1 MSELDKTLKAIADLC
16 PENIPEIES
25 LPIPEL
31 KIGDQCLLVWSDQME
46 FWRVKSFC
54 ANDGVDIVDDKFNA
68 HMEVPRN
75 ELRLASDLLN
85 ARQSEIDDLKRILT
99 DADLNFNAAND
110 EIKKLKAEKLNLQ
123 NLVKSLRSEFD
134 LNGGSDQVERQI
146 ELLEGA
152 VRGQAK
158 PQKPMLGKTA
168 IGDCL
173 HFCTTMF
180 HDGKATCFGCDAVV
194 NHDRKVI
201 GVMEVKTLRG
211 GHE

>member
-1 MSELDKTLKAIADLC
+1 MSELDKTLKAIVDLC

-31 KIGDQCLLVWSDQME
+31 KIGDQCLLVWSDQMD

-85 ARQSEIDDLKRILT
+85 ARQSEINQLKTQLNNMEACYIEKKKRVDLTLNIIT
-99 DADLNFNAAND
+99 D
-110 EIKKLKAEKLNLQ
+110 IKKAGIEMEKTPN
-123 NLVKSLRSEFD
+123 V
-134 LNGGSDQVERQI
+134 
-146 ELLEGA
+146 
-152 VRGQAK
+152 
-158 PQKPMLGKTA
+158 
-168 IGDCL
+168 
-173 HFCTTMF
+173 
-180 HDGKATCFGCDAVV
+180 
-194 NHDRKVI
+194 RKVGMVLI
-201 GVMEVKTLRG
+201 NFMSGLEIALRG